1 MRRPVDCNVGRAPEG
16 PNVQRLQAS
25 AGRSTALRYGVAV
38 GCVALALLAR
48 EALDPILHD
57 KLPFVTFFA
66 AIAAAAWFGGLK
78 PALLSTVLGLVAAEV
93 FFVHDV
99 HAQGTIPPLEFA
111 FAGTYLLA
119 AVTIAIIGQAMHKA
133 QECAIGRQ
141 IELEREMGE
150 RIRAEQALR
159 KAHDDLELQ
168 VRQRTTELRTV
179 TEAALESEERLRLA
193 MNAANEAIWEYNPV
207 SDTVRWNETYA
218 RNFGRLPE
226 SGPSTQ
232 WWVEHIHP
240 EDVDRVTSSQNR
252 ALAGGGDSWAAE
264 YRLRRADGSWA
275 DILDRA
281 VIARDPSGQAVRV
294 VGAMLDITERKQAE
308 ESLQMANRKLHQ
320 LSTDL
325 LRTQDYERRRIARE
339 LHDSTAQLLA
349 ALTINLGRLQE
360 PGLEPGRRSQI
371 LSEAADLA
379 AACSAEIRTV
389 TYLLH
394 PPLLDEVGLTAALQA
409 YAHGFNQRTGIQVEI
424 KIPPDFGRLS
434 SELETTLF
442 RIVQEGLAN
451 VHKHSGSQLA
461 VILLERDAREVR
473 LVLQDRGHGLPAAL
487 RTKENGFVRF
497 GVGIMGMRERAE
509 QLGGRLEL
517 SSNGA
522 GAKLTVTVPLVQ
534 SNEENANI
542 VSR

>member
-1 MRRPVDCNVGRAPEG
+1 M
-16 PNVQRLQAS
+16 
-25 AGRSTALRYGVAV
+25 ALRYGAAI
-38 GCVALALLAR
+38 GSVALALLAR
-48 EALDPILHD
+48 AALDPILHD

-66 AIAAAAWFGGLK
+66 GVAAAALFGGLR
-78 PALLSTVLGLVAAEV
+78 PALLGTALGLVAAEW

-99 HAQGTIPPLEFA
+99 PARGIISPLEFA
-111 FAGTYLLA
+111 YAGAYLLV
-119 AVTIAIIGQAMHKA
+119 AVTIAIIVEAMRKA

-159 KAHDDLELQ
+159 KAHDDLDLQ
-168 VRQRTTELRTV
+168 VRQRTAELSTAM
-179 TEAALESEERLRLA
+179 EAALESEERLHLA
-193 MNAANEAIWEYNPV
+193 MSAANEAIWEYNPISLV
-207 SDTVRWNETYA
+207 VRWNETYT

-226 SGPSTQ
+226 TGSSNQ
-232 WWVEHIHP
+232 WWVERIHP
-240 EDVDRVTSSQNR
+240 EDVGRVTTSQHR
-252 ALAGGGDSWAAE
+252 ALSGRDDFWAAE

-275 DILDRA
+275 DIQDRA
-281 VIARDPSGQAVRV
+281 VIARDRSGQAVRV
-294 VGAMLDITERKQAE
+294 VGAMLDTTERKRTE
-308 ESLQMANRKLHQ
+308 ESLQKANRRLQQ

-349 ALTINLGRLQE
+349 ALTINLSRLQE
-360 PGLEPGRRSQI
+360 PGLEPGRRRQV
-371 LSEAADLA
+371 LSEATDLA
-379 AACSAEIRTV
+379 AACSAEIRSV

-409 YAHGFNQRTGIQVEI
+409 YAQGFNQRTGIEVEI
-424 KIPPDFGRLS
+424 KIPPDIGRLS
-434 SELETTLF
+434 RELEATLF

-487 RTKENGFVRF
+487 QTQAGGFVRF

-517 SSNGA
+517 ASNGA
-522 GAKLTVTVPLVQ
+522 GAKLTVTMPWVQ
-534 SNEENANI
+534 SNEENANT

>member
-1 MRRPVDCNVGRAPEG
+1 MILWQYADRSLAAVPEG
-16 PNVQRLQAS
+16 RNGNRLQVS
-25 AGRSTALRYGVAV
+25 AGRSTALRYGAAI
-38 GCVALALLAR
+38 GSVALALLAR
-48 EALDPILHD
+48 VALDSILHD

-66 AIAAAAWFGGLK
+66 GVVAAAWFGGLK
-78 PALLSTVLGLVAAEV
+78 PALLSTALGLVAAEW
-93 FFVHDV
+93 FFVHDI
-99 HAQGTIPPLEFA
+99 HAQGTVPPLEFA
-111 FAGTYLLA
+111 FAGTYLFV
-119 AVTIAIIGQAMHKA
+119 AVSIAIIVEAMRKA
-133 QECAIGRQ
+133 QECAISRQ

-159 KAHDDLELQ
+159 KAHDDLELR
-168 VRQRTTELRTV
+168 VRQRTTELRTAM
-179 TEAALESEERLRLA
+179 EAARESEERLRLA
-193 MNAANEAIWEYNPV
+193 MSAANEAIWEYNPV
-207 SDTVRWNETYA
+207 SGAVRWNETYA

-226 SGPSTQ
+226 TGSSTQ

-240 EDVDRVTSSQNR
+240 EDVDRVTTSQNR
-252 ALAGGGDSWAAE
+252 ALAGGGDSWVAE

-281 VIARDPSGQAVRV
+281 VIARDPSGKAVRV
-294 VGAMLDITERKQAE
+294 VGAMLDITERKQTE
-308 ESLQMANRKLHQ
+308 ESLQKANRKLRQ
-320 LSTDL
+320 LSADL

-349 ALTINLGRLQE
+349 ALTINLSRLQE
-360 PGLEPGRRSQI
+360 PGLEPGRRKQV
-371 LSEAADLA
+371 LSEATDLA

-394 PPLLDEVGLTAALQA
+394 PPLLEEVGLTAALQA
-409 YAHGFNQRTGIQVEI
+409 YARGFNQRTGIQVEI

-434 SELETTLF
+434 SELEATFF

-451 VHKHSGSQLA
+451 VHRHSGSQLA

-487 RTKENGFVRF
+487 RTEEKGFVRF
-497 GVGIMGMRERAE
+497 GVGIMGMRERAT

-517 SSNGA
+517 ASNGA
-522 GAKLTVTVPLVQ
+522 GARLTVTVPLVQ
-534 SNEENANI
+534 SI
-542 VSR
+542 T